1 MSGEETMETKKT
13 LVCTCEN
20 CGNEAEMTIKCEE
33 VAVETTPAEPT
44 AKPKSGKHTFVC
56 TQCGNEAD
64 MIVDL

>member
-1 MSGEETMETKKT
+1 MEQKKVM
-13 LVCTCEN
+13 VCTCEN

-33 VAVETTPAEPT
+33 VVVEERPPEPGPPPQPQQVKRT
-44 AKPKSGKHTFVC
+44 IVC